1 MLVEAESTGEE
12 LIAGSLRDASMGHR
26 KVFHSRRSPV
36 LSTIR
41 ISKEKWLRT
50 RSMSTRTRQTKKAL
64 LGVASAMLLW
74 TVLAAALSTSG
85 APQRVS
91 KRKMACKTPENAAS
105 CYWAHGRLSL
115 YNGTPSI
122 RLWKIGTNR
131 VLAIHSGPGF
141 KRGDNRENENPELPA
156 NVEREFK
163 SPSNPI
169 FADFE
174 ICPLEPEEVG
184 TMQRACIESAKNIVS
199 VDR

>member
-1 MLVEAESTGEE
+1 
-12 LIAGSLRDASMGHR
+12 LRMAR
-26 KVFHSRRSPV
+26 
-36 LSTIR
+36 
-41 ISKEKWLRT
+41 
-50 RSMSTRTRQTKKAL
+50 
-64 LGVASAMLLW
+64 AMLLS
-74 TVLAAALSTSG
+74 TLLAVALSAGG

-91 KRKMACKTPENAAS
+91 KRKIACKTPENGAS

-141 KRGDNRENENPELPA
+141 KRGDNRENESPELPA
-156 NVEREFK
+156 NVERAFN
-163 SPSNPI
+163 SSSTRI